1 VQIVAEPIPI
11 RVGCRTDVG
20 LKREHNE
27 DSFAVVDGA
36 ALNGLLDCVL
46 LVADGMGGMGGGD
59 VASRITAHTVPET
72 IHQLLQTSPYEELPS
87 LLLQAFRVANQEVFT
102 RRADRIEQRSM
113 GTTCVCA
120 LIRNGMLAIAH
131 VGDSR
136 AYLLRH
142 GRLSLL
148 TADHSAVW
156 EEIQA
161 GRMTREEAEANRYRH
176 VITRAIGIAP
186 DVEVD
191 TSLHSLEVG
200 DILLLCSDGLTTE
213 VNEREIAQIL
223 VSSADPQEACN
234 RLVESALHHGGSDN
248 VTAIVARYGPVSAL
262 LPSDEETPT
271 DNAATWRHA
280 LAPEAVAAPKS
291 VSKVTV
297 GWVVATL
304 VLLLVALTE
313 AAGIYYLRSKFH
325 HVAPPQPIVRS
336 QPPPKPAVFGPLS
349 YATTAT
355 KLLDM
360 PLRNDVLQIMPNG
373 DLLLVNL
380 QGKLMDFNPQ
390 THLLRPIPVNAQL
403 PPAPETSTKK
413 TKPTAHFFLTLD
425 RAGNRYQIRP
435 DLRCIEKFTPEGT
448 RVAADIGKGSLV
460 APTCLAVA
468 PSGTIYVIDNGRLKS
483 IQAYPARPQN
493 SEPSPSQ
500 AR

>member
-1 VQIVAEPIPI
+1 MQTVAEPIPI

-20 LKREHNE
+20 HKREHNE
-27 DSFAVVDGA
+27 DSFAVVDRA
-36 ALNGLLDCVL
+36 ALHGLLDCVL

-72 IHQLLQTSPYEELPS
+72 LHQLLQIRPHEELPS
-87 LLLQAFRVANQEVFT
+87 LLLEAFRAANQEVFT

-120 LIRNGMLAIAH
+120 LIRNGILAIAH

-156 EEIQA
+156 EEMQA

-213 VNEREIAQIL
+213 VTDQEIAQIL
-223 VSSADPQEACN
+223 VSYSDPQEACN
-234 RLVESALHHGGSDN
+234 RLVESALRHGGSDN
-248 VTAIVARYGPVSAL
+248 VTAIVARYGPVRPL

-271 DNAATWRHA
+271 DNAAAWRHA
-280 LAPEAVAAPKS
+280 PAPETVAAPKS
-291 VSKVTV
+291 VAGVAK
-297 GWVVATL
+297 GWVVSTFL
-304 VLLLVALTE
+304 LLLVALAE
-313 AAGIYYLRSKFH
+313 AAWIYHPFFKFH
-325 HVAPPQPIVRS
+325 HALPPRPVVLL
-336 QPPPKPAVFGPLS
+336 QPPSKPAVFAPLS

-360 PLRNDVLQIMPNG
+360 PLRNDVLQITPNG
-373 DLLLVNL
+373 DLLLANL

-403 PPAPETSTKK
+403 PLSPETPTKK
-413 TKPTAHFFLTLD
+413 TKPTAHFYLTLD
-425 RAGNRYQIRP
+425 EAGNRYQIRP

-448 RVAADIGKGSLV
+448 RVAANIGKGALV

-483 IQAYPARPQN
+483 IQAYPVRPQS
-493 SEPSPSQ
+493 SEPSTSQ

>member
-1 VQIVAEPIPI
+1 MQTVAEPIPI
-11 RVGCRTDVG
+11 RIGCRTDVG
-20 LKREHNE
+20 HKREHNE
-27 DSFAVVDGA
+27 DSFAVVDRA

-72 IHQLLQTSPYEELPS
+72 IHQLLQTSPHEELVS
-87 LLLQAFRVANQEVFT
+87 LLLQAFQAANQEVFT

-120 LIRNGMLAIAH
+120 LIRNGTLAIAH

-200 DILLLCSDGLTTE
+200 DVLLLCSDGLTTE
-213 VNEREIAQIL
+213 VTEREIAQIL
-223 VSSADPQEACN
+223 VSSTDPQEACN
-234 RLVESALHHGGSDN
+234 RLIESALNHGGSDN
-248 VTAIVARYGPVSAL
+248 VTALVARYGPMRPL
-262 LPSDEETPT
+262 LPPEEETPT
-271 DNAATWRHA
+271 DNTANWRYA
-280 LAPEAVAAPKS
+280 LTQETVADSKP
-291 VSKVTV
+291 VSKVAR
-297 GWVVATL
+297 GWVVGTL
-304 VLLLVALTE
+304 LLLLIALGEAAWIYHLFVKLQHARPSQPVVLL
-313 AAGIYYLRSKFH
+313 
-325 HVAPPQPIVRS
+325 
-336 QPPPKPAVFGPLS
+336 QPPSKPAVFEPLS
-349 YATTAT
+349 YATVAT
-355 KLLDM
+355 KQLDM

-373 DLLLVNL
+373 DLLVATL

-390 THLLRPIPVNAQL
+390 THLLRPVPVNAQI
-403 PPAPETSTKK
+403 PSSPETSAKK
-413 TKPTAHFFLTLD
+413 TKPTAHFYLTLD
-425 RAGNRYQIRP
+425 QAGNRYQIRP

-448 RVAADIGKGSLV
+448 RVATNIGKGALV

-483 IQAYPARPQN
+483 IQAYPARPQS
-493 SEPSPSQ
+493 SELSTSQ